1 MMDCHQAG
9 ELLSLHLDRELDA
22 GPERAVER
30 HLEDCAPCRAHYAEL
45 ERNRDLLA
53 TLPRVRMPDGLF
65 EKVVTELQ
73 TAAPRTKVL
82 ALPAPRGRFWSGRR
96 VLAAAAAVVLFC
108 LGALTMLG
116 YYSEEPGLQVAA
128 RPVVNRHALDS
139 GSPLLGEPP
148 MWTTASYVPGGREAR
163 P

>member
-9 ELLSLHLDRELDA
+9 ELLSLHLDRELSSGESRNVD
-22 GPERAVER
+22 R
-30 HLEDCAPCRAHYAEL
+30 HLEQCPDCRLHLEEL

-53 TLPRVRMPDGLF
+53 ALPRVRLPEGMF
-65 EKVVTELQ
+65 ERVVTELQ
-73 TAAPRTKVL
+73 TAAPRTRIL
-82 ALPAPRGRFWSGRR
+82 AMPAPRGSLWSGRR
-96 VLAAAAAVVLFC
+96 VLAAAAAILLLC
-108 LGALTMLG
+108 LGGLTMLG
-116 YYSEEPGLQVAA
+116 YYSPEPGLQVAA

-148 MWTTASYVPGGREAR
+148 MWTTASYVPGSREVR

>member
-1 MMDCHQAG
+1 MMDCPQAG
-9 ELLSLHLDRELDA
+9 DLLSLYLDRELDSSD
-22 GPERAVER
+22 GRAVER
-30 HLEDCAPCRAHYAEL
+30 HLDQCPDCRFHYQEL

-53 TLPRVRMPDGLF
+53 ALPRVRLPEGMFDR
-65 EKVVTELQ
+65 VITEIQ
-73 TAAPRTKVL
+73 TAAPRTRVL
-82 ALPAPRGRFWSGRR
+82 VVPQRGGFWSGRR

-108 LGALTMLG
+108 VGALTMLG

-148 MWTTASYVPGGREAR
+148 MWTTASYVPGSEVR